1 MRVRDLAS
9 ALSVASLGVGVG
21 AYLYGG
27 LFETRKIELVRR
39 TLTLPDW
46 VHDGLRVAVIADPH
60 IRDEWSVEHTHRALE
75 LAYATKPDLTVL
87 LGDYVSFWHPQ
98 AFAYVA
104 AGFAP
109 LADWNS
115 PIVAVAGNHDYFA
128 GEAAW
133 LRPLFED
140 LNVTYLINEVA
151 EVAGV
156 TCLGVDSLVKGAPDP
171 HALLRQTNGGR
182 GALMLWHEPDGV
194 DTLPPGGPSLMLSG
208 HTHGGQFLSP
218 WGWAPGLPTGG
229 RKYVRGFYPDLPVP
243 LYVSR
248 GVGTTGPPSRL
259 FCRAE
264 VSLLTLRSG

>member
-1 MRVRDLAS
+1 VRVRDLAS

-46 VHDGLRVAVIADPH
+46 AHDGLRVAVIADPH
-60 IRDEWSVEHTHRALE
+60 IRDDWSVEHTHRALE

-87 LGDYVSFWHPQ
+87 LGDYVSFWHPM

-140 LNVTYLINEVA
+140 LNVTYLVNEVA

-156 TCLGVDSLVKGAPDP
+156 TCLGVDSLVKGEPDP
-171 HALLRQTNGGR
+171 HALLRQTDGGR

-208 HTHGGQFLSP
+208 HTHGGQVSFLVRP
-218 WGWAPGLPTGG
+218 ADWFLRHG
-229 RKYVRGFYPDLPVP
+229 YVMGHYHRGASQIYVNRGF
-243 LYVSR
+243 
-248 GVGTTGPPSRL
+248 GTAGPPARIATPPEISRI
-259 FCRAE
+259 
-264 VSLLTLRSG
+264 VLTT